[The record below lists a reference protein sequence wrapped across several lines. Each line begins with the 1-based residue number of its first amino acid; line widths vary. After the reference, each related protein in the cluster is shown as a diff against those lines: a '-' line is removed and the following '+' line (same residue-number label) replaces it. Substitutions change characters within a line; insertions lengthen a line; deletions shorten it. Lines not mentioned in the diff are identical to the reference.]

1 MLRFDTLRGLSSR
14 NLVRFAVVLAAV
26 IGSFADAVDAGQTRG
41 NGATFVPLGHMPE
54 TMAGFPTYANAVSGD
69 GSTVVGYTWVGS
81 SATIPFRWTAATGYQ
96 NLGTLGGTNSPNNNA
111 LAVSFD
117 GSVVVGQSA
126 LPNGTVR
133 GFRWTAQ
140 TGMEELQMGPQVS
153 QTAEGVSAD
162 GLIVVGYNTVWT
174 YPGGPGNLQTI
185 PNLGA
190 GTAQGHAISNNGQIV
205 AGHSQ
210 VPGPLPH
217 AIRWTPGG
225 GTQDLGVTTGIES
238 VAWCISGDGLVIGGE
253 ARDAAFFW
261 RAFRWT
267 AASGMVDMG
276 TLGGPMSTAHGASHD
291 GSVIVGKSLIN
302 SGSGSLRAF
311 VWTESTGMRNLKDEL
326 LNAGATG
333 LGSWILAQ
341 ANDVSDDG
349 SVIVGWG
356 HPAQFAPAQPFI
368 ATFPSKQVP
377 GDVTGDGFVDVSDLL
392 AVISAWG
399 PCPSPPASCPADVF
413 SDGVV
418 DVADL
423 LYVINHWG

>member
-1 MLRFDTLRGLSSR
+1 MFRSSR
-14 NLVRFAVVLAAV
+14 ESGQKRVVFTAGVVSAI
-26 IGSFADAVDAGQTRG
+26 IGSFALRSVAVAGEPKA
-41 NGATFVPLGHMPE
+41 ATFIGLGHMPE
-54 TMAGFPTYANAVSGD
+54 TMPGLPTYANAVSGD
-69 GSTVVGYTWVGS
+69 GSTVVGYTWVSGS
-81 SATIPFRWTAATGYQ
+81 GTVPFRWTAAGGYQ
-96 NLGTLGGTNSPNNNA
+96 NLGTLGGTNSPNNSA
-111 LAVSFD
+111 TAVSFD

-133 GFRWTAQ
+133 GFRWTAE
-140 TGMEELQMGPQVS
+140 TGMVELQMGLQVS

-190 GTAQGHAISNNGQIV
+190 GTAQGHAISNDGQLV

-210 VPGPLPH
+210 VPGPVPH
-217 AIRWTPGG
+217 AMRWTAKD
-225 GTQDLGVTTGIES
+225 GTEDLGVTTGIES
-238 VAWCISGDGLVIGGE
+238 VAWCISGNGLVIGGE

-267 AASGMVDMG
+267 ADDGMVDLG
-276 TLGGPMSTAHGASHD
+276 TLGGPMSTSHGASHD

-302 SGSGSLRAF
+302 SQSSSLRAF
-311 VWTESTGMRNLKDEL
+311 IWTPQSGMQNLKEEL
-326 LNAGATG
+326 LDAGATG
-333 LGSWILAQ
+333 AQNWLILAQ

-356 HPAQFAPAQPFI
+356 HPTQFAPAQPFI
-368 ATFPSKQVP
+368 ATFPSDEVA
-377 GDVTGDGFVDVSDLL
+377 GDINGDEVVNVVDLL

-399 PCPSPPASCPADVF
+399 PCAAGCAADVF
-413 SDGVV
+413 ADGVV
-418 DVADL
+418 DIHDL
-423 LYVINHWG
+423 LYVIAHWG